1 MLSCY
6 NNSHCSLLPQGA
18 KVQKEVN
25 AVQKYEA
32 MYIIHPTLEDE
43 ARAALTERFSGLVMQ
58 SGGNVEKIDD
68 WGKRKLAYEIQDMT
82 EGHYIL
88 MRFEADSGFPQELER
103 NFKIS
108 EPIMRYLVVRTDD

>member
-1 MLSCY
+1 
-6 NNSHCSLLPQGA
+6 
-18 KVQKEVN
+18 VN
-25 AVQKYEA
+25 KYEA
-32 MYIIHPTLEDE
+32 MYIIHPTVEDE
-43 ARAALTERFSGLVMQ
+43 ARAALVERFSNLIVQ

-88 MRFEADSGFPQELER
+88 MHFEASSELPRELER

-108 EPIMRYLVVRTDD
+108 EPIMRYLIVRKDA